1 MVEGGLMNFW
11 INKKVLL
18 TGGAGFLGS
27 YIIEKL
33 IERGVKREDIRIP
46 RSRDTDLRRWEN
58 CVEVVKDIDIVI
70 HLAARSGGIG
80 FNQKYPAI
88 VFYDNAMMGLQL
100 MEAARLEGVKKFT
113 AIGTVC
119 SYPKYTSMPFKEENL
134 WDGYPEET
142 NASYGIAK
150 RLTLVQAQAYRKQ
163 YGFNAIH
170 ILLINLYG
178 PRDCFD
184 SERSHVIPA
193 LIKRIMEAKLRGK
206 NKIVVWGTGKA
217 SRDFFYAEDA
227 AEGILLATEKYN
239 KSEPINLGSGKEI
252 PIRKLVELLVKLLDY
267 RGTIIWDKSKP
278 DGQPRRCLDI
288 SKAQKEFGFKPKME
302 FITGLR
308 KTIDWWT
315 KKCSE

>member
-1 MVEGGLMNFW
+1 MNFW
-11 INKKVLL
+11 INKKILL

-27 YIIEKL
+27 YITEKL

-46 RSRDTDLRRWEN
+46 RSRDTDLTMWEN
-58 CVEVVKDIDIVI
+58 CVEAVKDVDIVI
-70 HLAARSGGIG
+70 HLAAKSGGIG

-100 MEAARLEGVKKFT
+100 MEAARLEGVKKFV

-119 SYPKYTSMPFKEENL
+119 SYPKYTPMPFKEETL
-134 WDGYPEET
+134 WNGYPEET

-184 SERSHVIPA
+184 PERSHVIPA
-193 LIKRIMEAKLRGK
+193 LIKRIMEAKSNGK
-206 NKIVVWGTGKA
+206 NEIDVWGTGKA
-217 SRDFFYAEDA
+217 SRDFFYVEDA

-252 PIRKLVELLVKLLDY
+252 PIRKLVDLLVKLLDY
-267 RGTIIWDKSKP
+267 KGRIIWDESKP

-288 SKAQKEFGFKPKME
+288 SKAQKEFGFNPKMGFE
-302 FITGLR
+302 EGLR
-308 KTIDWWT
+308 RTIHWWI
-315 KKCSE
+315 KKCLELV